1 MTDAVIG
8 RLSKTLSADA
18 PTFTAWVG
26 MNEAAVAEALA
37 REGFDAVILDMQ
49 HGALDFAGASR
60 AIVAVALAGLPAIV
74 RTPVDDFA
82 TASRVIDAG
91 AAGVIAPMVNSRA
104 DAERFASFA
113 KFPPLGER
121 SWGPGAALSLTGLE
135 TQAYLASANGLV
147 QAIAMIET
155 REALAALDDILGV
168 NGIDGVFVG
177 PADLSIALNNGAR
190 WDPRGA
196 PVLEAAAQVVARRPG
211 AWQIRRHVLL
221 RWRRRRRDGRAR
233 LQTVLGRDRMAPSCA
248 PPPGPSSR
256 RRAASPRPALER
268 TQKRTKYHDA

>member
-26 MNEAAVAEALA
+26 MNEPAVAEALA

-49 HGALDFAGASR
+49 HGALDFAGAAR

-91 AAGVIAPMVNSRA
+91 AAGVIAPMINSRA

-135 TQAYLASANGLV
+135 TQAYLAFANGLV

-177 PADLSIALNNGAR
+177 PADLSIALSNGAR

-196 PVLEAAAQVVARRPG
+196 SVLEAAAQVVAG
-211 AWQIRRHVLL
+211 ARAHGKYAGMFCYDGADASAMAALGFKLCSVGSDGAFL
-221 RWRRRRRDGRAR
+221 RAAARAEIAAAR
-233 LQTVLGRDRMAPSCA
+233 SQPA
-248 PPPGPSSR
+248 PGPG
-256 RRAASPRPALER
+256 
-268 TQKRTKYHDA
+268 KDAKTY